1 MPPLSLLIKPASG
14 SCNMRCRYCFYTDEI
29 HNRSV
34 ALCGRMS
41 DETMQTIVDKAL
53 DYAEGAC
60 TFSFQGGEP
69 TLAGLDFFRSLSDY
83 VDSHP
88 KAKELA
94 VGYSI
99 QINGYAIDEA
109 WCQWFA
115 RHKVLVGISLDGPRE
130 IHDRYRVDGNGE
142 GTFDKVMAA
151 IALMKKHGVDFNVL
165 TVVSAANARH
175 AGQVY
180 GFFKKQGLTYQQYIE
195 CLDPIGETPGGHE
208 YSLTPEKYEVFLK
221 TMFDEW
227 YRDVTTGNYVYNRY
241 FENLLMILTGQHP
254 ESCNLRGVCQAQWV
268 IEADGSVYPCDFYAL
283 DQWCLGNINADS
295 FADME
300 QKRRESGF
308 VAWSARVPE
317 ECRQCPALALCR
329 NGCRRNREPVTA
341 DRTGRNYFC
350 SAYRG
355 FLEYAYP
362 RLQRLAQDILRRAG
376 KIR

>member
-14 SCNMRCRYCFYTDEI
+14 SCNMRCRYCFYTDEV

-41 DETMQTIVDKAL
+41 QETMRTMVDKVL

-69 TLAGLDFFRSLSDY
+69 TLAGLAFFRSLSDY
-83 VDSHP
+83 VDNHP
-88 KAKELA
+88 KAKGLT

-99 QINGYAIDEA
+99 QTNGYAIDED
-109 WCQWFA
+109 WCRWFVDH
-115 RHKVLVGISLDGPRE
+115 RVLVGISLDGPRE

-175 AGQVY
+175 AAQVY

-195 CLDPIGETPGGHE
+195 CLDPIGEKPGRHE

-221 TMFDEW
+221 TMFDAW
-227 YRDVTTGNYVYNRY
+227 YRDVTAGEYVYNRY
-241 FENLLMILTGQHP
+241 FENLLMILTGQQP

-283 DQWCLGNINADS
+283 DQWCLGNINTDS
-295 FADME
+295 FDHME
-300 QKRRESGF
+300 QVRRDSGF

-317 ECRQCPALALCR
+317 ECRQCPARVLCR

-341 DRTGRNYFC
+341 DHTGRNYFC

-362 RLQRLAQDILRRAG
+362 RLRQLAQDILRRAG